1 MCRSIKSLHN
11 FDPPATDDE
20 IFAASLQYVRK
31 ISGFVNPSKANE
43 GAFTMAVNQI
53 AAESRRLLL
62 AIESNAPPRNREIEA
77 AKAKKRSVQR
87 FGRQ

>member
-1 MCRSIKSLHN
+1 MCRSIKTLHN

-31 ISGFVNPSKANE
+31 ISGFVNPSRVNE
-43 GAFTMAVNQI
+43 GAFTLAVNQI
-53 AAESRRLLL
+53 AAESRRLLQSL
-62 AIESNAPPRNREIEA
+62 ESNAPSRNREVEA
-77 AKAKKRSVQR
+77 AKAKERSAQR